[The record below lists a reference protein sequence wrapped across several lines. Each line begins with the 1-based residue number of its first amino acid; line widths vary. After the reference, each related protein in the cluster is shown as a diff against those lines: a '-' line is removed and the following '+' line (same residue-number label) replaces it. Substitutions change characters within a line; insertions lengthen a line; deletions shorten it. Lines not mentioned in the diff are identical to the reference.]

1 MESARDVTH
10 NCRNI
15 DMKCMKCT
23 NLTCPYFAGDRAD
36 LSPALPPSS
45 HFHIWNTLV
54 CDPKTS

>member
-1 MESARDVTH
+1 MESAHD
-10 NCRNI
+10 CRNI
-15 DMKCMKCT
+15 GMKCMKCT